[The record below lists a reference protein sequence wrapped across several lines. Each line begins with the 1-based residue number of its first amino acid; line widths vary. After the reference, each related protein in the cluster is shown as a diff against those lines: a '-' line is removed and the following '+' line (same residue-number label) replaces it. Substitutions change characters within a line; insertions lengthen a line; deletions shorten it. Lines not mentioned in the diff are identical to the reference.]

1 MTGHFS
7 RCIEF
12 VFSFRIGLG
21 NPQMTARAATP
32 NAKRRNNSPI
42 PQNRVNRIILFHAD
56 FAPHAQATS
65 TRPFTTR
72 VGSKDTSLYEKRHLA
87 LQRFDVVDR
96 SNTAKVNVHKSA
108 GSVVLLETAVTTCR
122 YFDVDK
128 TVLAL
133 LVVTANGIGERSAAK
148 IT

>member
-1 MTGHFS
+1 M
-7 RCIEF
+7 
-12 VFSFRIGLG
+12 
-21 NPQMTARAATP
+21 
-32 NAKRRNNSPI
+32 
-42 PQNRVNRIILFHAD
+42 
-56 FAPHAQATS
+56 
-65 TRPFTTR
+65 
-72 VGSKDTSLYEKRHLA
+72 
-87 LQRFDVVDR
+87 DR

-108 GSVVLLETAVTTCR
+108 VSVVLLETAVTTCR